1 MTGKQAPDI
10 GTVTEALD
18 GVRRRVRAHA
28 GDVEV
33 VSVSKDGDVLL
44 AFKGACASCP
54 AQAMTLGAA
63 VIPALERLS
72 GLRTVAANGMNVS
85 PAAMRRIR
93 TMFGAA
99 DGQGGLTWEA
109 SHYVP

>member
-1 MTGKQAPDI
+1 MTGTQVPDSRA
-10 GTVTEALD
+10 VMEALD

-33 VSVSKDGDVLL
+33 VSVSDEGDVLL

-63 VIPALERLS
+63 VMPAIERLP
-72 GLRTVAANGMNVS
+72 GVRTIAANGMNVS

-93 TMFGAA
+93 TMFGPA
-99 DGQGGLTWEA
+99 DKQ
-109 SHYVP
+109 

>member
-1 MTGKQAPDI
+1 MSGQLTGERAPSSQE
-10 GTVTEALD
+10 VTAALD

-33 VSVSKDGDVLL
+33 VSVSQEGDVLL
-44 AFKGACASCP
+44 AFKGTCAACP

-63 VIPALERLS
+63 VLPAIERLP
-72 GLRTVAANGMNVS
+72 GVRNVAARGMNVS

-93 TMFGAA
+93 RMFGKT
-99 DGQGGLTWEA
+99 DNTEDR
-109 SHYVP
+109 

>member
-1 MTGKQAPDI
+1 M
-10 GTVTEALD
+10 EALD

-33 VSVSKDGDVLL
+33 VSVSAEGDVLL

-54 AQAMTLGAA
+54 AQAMTFGAA
-63 VIPALERLS
+63 VMPAVERLP
-72 GLRTVAANGMNVS
+72 GVREIMANGMNVS

-93 TMFGAA
+93 TMFAPS
-99 DGQGGLTWEA
+99 DTNRE
-109 SHYVP
+109 V